1 MSSAEAFDE
10 ASATYDEWYEQHPGA
25 LMSELKALEA
35 LVPRRGLGLDLGVGT
50 GLMAERLGVQVGLDP
65 SAGMLRRAAQRGIM
79 AVRGGGE
86 ALPFRKACFDYAVST
101 AALCFMDEPAKALEE
116 AWRVVKP
123 GGRLVACI
131 ISRDSQWGRLYE
143 AKRRKGGVYTYMK
156 LLSPSDLE
164 SLMRRAGFKPSRASA
179 TLSQPPGLDVVEEP
193 SSEVEGRGFVCLE
206 GLKEK

>member
-25 LMSELKALEA
+25 LISELKALEA

-50 GLMAERLGVQVGLDP
+50 GLIAERLGVQVGLDP
-65 SAGMLRRAAQRGIM
+65 STGMLRRAAQRGIM

-131 ISRDSQWGRLYE
+131 ISRDSHWGRLYE

-156 LLSPSDLE
+156 LLSPSELE
-164 SLMRRAGFKPSRASA
+164 SLMRRAGFKPSRACLLYTS
-179 TLSQPPGLDVVEEP
+179 P
-193 SSEVEGRGFVCLE
+193 SPRDRG
-206 GLKEK
+206 